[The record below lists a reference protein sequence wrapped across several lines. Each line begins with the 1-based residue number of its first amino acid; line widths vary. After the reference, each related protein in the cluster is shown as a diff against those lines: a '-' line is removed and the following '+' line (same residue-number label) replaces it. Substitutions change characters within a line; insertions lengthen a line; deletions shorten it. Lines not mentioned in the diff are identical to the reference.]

1 MRRLL
6 TGLATLFRLIP
17 VLSWS
22 VSAVALGL
30 AAAVGRVG
38 WQPAFALDAAL
49 ILAGAAAFQ
58 GFVAHAANDFID
70 WRSGT
75 DLLSAGQLSGGSRV
89 LPRAWLREADLVL
102 VTGGAL
108 LVGLGAA
115 SALFVRRGEV
125 ALVVAAVA
133 AWSSLAYTLPP
144 FRLAYRPLVG
154 ELGAGWPAVLTL
166 VVGTAAALSGEVG
179 AAVWGA
185 GALQATMCVGWL
197 MHHHLPDVAADLAAR
212 PTKLTTPAWL
222 FRYFGPRAARLPAA
236 GYYLSGALG
245 GTVLGILVH
254 PLFLASAVLSGLA
267 AAEGLRTDPLDV
279 GDITRRQLRMM
290 AFTAANALVLA
301 WGFLVS
307 GLGAA

>member
-1 MRRLL
+1 MLRLL

-49 ILAGAAAFQ
+49 LLVGAAAFQ
-58 GFVAHAANDFID
+58 GFVAHAANDLMD

-75 DLLSAGQLSGGSRV
+75 DLLSAGRLSGGSRV

-115 SALFVRRGEV
+115 SALFARRGEV
-125 ALVVAAVA
+125 ALAAVAVA

-166 VVGTAAALSGEVG
+166 VVGTAAALSGGVG
-179 AAVWGA
+179 VAVWGA

-197 MHHHLPDVAADLAAR
+197 MHHHLPDVQADLAAR

-222 FRYFGPRAARLPAA
+222 FRSFGPRAARLAAA
-236 GYYLSGALG
+236 GYYLCGALG
-245 GTVLGILVH
+245 GTALGILLH
-254 PLFLASAVLSGLA
+254 PLFLASAALSGLA

-290 AFTAANALVLA
+290 AFTAANALLLA
-301 WGFLVS
+301 WGFLFT
-307 GLGAA
+307 GLLGA